1 MSSIFQKNIDY
12 ASFIIYNINH
22 KEVNNVNERI
32 KQLRKILKLTQTE
45 FGEQIGVK
53 GNTITGY
60 EKGIRNPTDAIILSI
75 CREFNVDEEWL
86 RTGEGEMFVIQ
97 SNEEEIAAFL
107 GDVLSEEGETYKKQ
121 LILALANLSDEGWK
135 GIKEFLDAIIAEKK
149 K

>member
-32 KQLRKILKLTQTE
+32 KQLRKRLKLTQTE

-86 RTGEGEMFVIQ
+86 RTGKGEMFVIQ

>member
-32 KQLRKILKLTQTE
+32 KQLRKRLKLTQTE

-107 GDVLSEEGETYKKQ
+107 GAVLAEEGETYKKQ

>member
-32 KQLRKILKLTQTE
+32 KQLRKRLKLTQTE

>member
-1 MSSIFQKNIDY
+1 MSNIFQKNIDY

>member
-1 MSSIFQKNIDY
+1 MSSVFQKNIDY

-32 KQLRKILKLTQTE
+32 KQLRKRLKLTQTE